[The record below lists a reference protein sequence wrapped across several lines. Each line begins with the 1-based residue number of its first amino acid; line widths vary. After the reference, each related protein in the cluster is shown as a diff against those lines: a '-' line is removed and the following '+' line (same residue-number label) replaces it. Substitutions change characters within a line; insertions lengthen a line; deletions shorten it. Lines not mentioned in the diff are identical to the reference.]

1 LDFAFVVS
9 DQLSFPYKKVP
20 LPDGNFDWLPIIP
33 VQLSRGTFLTNQ
45 FEAIA
50 DTGAFDCLFHA
61 DIAPAVGI
69 KDITTGT
76 AKPSGGIVKGLPI
89 LIYGHELRLVIG
101 SDNFKIQAFFSTELS
116 VSALLGRNGFFD
128 KYIVTFDP
136 SGDTPSFSMTR
147 IRKK

>member
-1 LDFAFVVS
+1 VDFSLAVS
-9 DQLSFPYKKVP
+9 SRLSFPYKKVP
-20 LPDGNFDWLPIIP
+20 LPDGNFDWLPIVP
-33 VQLSRGTFLTNQ
+33 VQLSRSTFLTTQ

-61 DIAPAVGI
+61 DIAEAVGI
-69 KDITTGT
+69 KDITTGIV
-76 AKPSGGIVKGLPI
+76 KPSGGIVKGLPI
-89 LIYGHELRLVIG
+89 FIYGHEVRLVIG

-136 SGDTPSFSMTR
+136 SGDSPSFSLSR
-147 IRKK
+147 LRKK